1 MLTVTTPAGVRLTHL
16 LQTKAQDAVLR
27 IFTRKRRLRLG
38 VGHLRPDDRT
48 FAHDGRVVLV
58 LDARMSRSLAQHK
71 LDVRE
76 TQTGPR
82 LSLKSREKTSE

>member
-1 MLTVTTPAGVRLTHL
+1 MLTVTNPANLRLAHL
-16 LQTKAQDAVLR
+16 LETKAQDAVLR
-27 IFTRKRRLRLG
+27 IFTRKRKIRLG

-71 LDVRE
+71 LDIRE
-76 TQTGPR
+76 TTKGPR

>member
-1 MLTVTTPAGVRLTHL
+1 MLTVTNPAGVRLAHL
-16 LQTKAQDAVLR
+16 LETKAEDAVLR
-27 IFTRKRRLRLG
+27 IFSRKRKFRLG

-58 LDARMSRSLAQHK
+58 LGARMSKSLAQHQ
-71 LDVRE
+71 LDIRE
-76 TQTGPR
+76 TKKGPR